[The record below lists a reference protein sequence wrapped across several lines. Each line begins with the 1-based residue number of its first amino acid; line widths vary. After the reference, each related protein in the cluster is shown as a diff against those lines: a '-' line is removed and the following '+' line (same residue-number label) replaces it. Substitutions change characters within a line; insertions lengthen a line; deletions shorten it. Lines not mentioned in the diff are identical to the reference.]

1 MRHLRRHQRLQL
13 NTIGSRKREPGAN
26 TMVAEVYAGLGAVK
40 AAFDMAKGLKDI
52 NDAAIRNAAII
63 ELQQKILGAQEE
75 QATLIQ
81 RLREL
86 EQELSNLKAWE
97 EEKKRYELKELPP
110 GVFVYEL
117 KQGIATSDPPHRIC
131 QTCYQRGKKS
141 ILHSDEPGNG
151 IYHLTCYEC
160 GTQLRVGN
168 FRGQSRANTRSS
180 SSWAV

>member
-1 MRHLRRHQRLQL
+1 
-13 NTIGSRKREPGAN
+13 
-26 TMVAEVYAGLGAVK
+26 MVGEVYAGLGAVK

-81 RLREL
+81 RLGEL
-86 EQELSNLKAWE
+86 EKEIADLKSWE
-97 EEKKRYELKELPP
+97 AEKQRYELKELPP
-110 GVFVYEL
+110 GVFVYDL
-117 KQGIATSDPPHRIC
+117 KPGTSANEPPHSIC

-151 IYHLTCYEC
+151 IHHLSCYEC
-160 GTQLRVGN
+160 GTQLRVGH
-168 FRGQSRANTRSS
+168 FRAQTRANTRPP